1 MLTGRMPGDIPALPE
16 TPWSDPVLTDHFAS
30 GAATVDE
37 LLAGAVGGGE
47 SATDEGVQ
55 HPVAPVGHQGA
66 VPWELQLPPGW
77 GGMQGKPGVRESG
90 FSCITSLQQTVMLID
105 SPLSNPQL
113 VSLSPPNSQVIYASM
128 ALLTVKMLQYF
139 RIHWLGVSD
148 PQFPHW

>member
-1 MLTGRMPGDIPALPE
+1 
-16 TPWSDPVLTDHFAS
+16 
-30 GAATVDE
+30 
-37 LLAGAVGGGE
+37 
-47 SATDEGVQ
+47 
-55 HPVAPVGHQGA
+55 
-66 VPWELQLPPGW
+66 
-77 GGMQGKPGVRESG
+77 
-90 FSCITSLQQTVMLID
+90 CITSLQQTVMLID

>member
-1 MLTGRMPGDIPALPE
+1 MLTGRMPGEIPALPE

-77 GGMQGKPGVRESG
+77 GGMQGKPGVRESACPWPIP
-90 FSCITSLQQTVMLID
+90 SAAA
-105 SPLSNPQL
+105 
-113 VSLSPPNSQVIYASM
+113 VSLYIRLSGRAGC
-128 ALLTVKMLQYF
+128 T
-139 RIHWLGVSD
+139 WGC
-148 PQFPHW
+148 